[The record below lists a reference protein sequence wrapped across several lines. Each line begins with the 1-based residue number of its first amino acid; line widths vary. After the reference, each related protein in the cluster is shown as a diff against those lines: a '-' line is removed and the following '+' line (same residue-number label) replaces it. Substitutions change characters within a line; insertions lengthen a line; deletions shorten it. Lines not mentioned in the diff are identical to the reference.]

1 MNLTREQWKDV
12 LIMLVG
18 IGVIWCVFEI
28 IALMGGINGF
38 FAESG
43 DPWFLVSLAGA
54 TTLSRILSHWLH
66 NRAAAKE
73 AAKSES

>member
-12 LIMLVG
+12 LITLVG
-18 IGVIWCVFEI
+18 IGAIWCVFEI

-38 FAESG
+38 FEESG

-54 TTLSRILSHWLH
+54 TSLGRILGYWWH
-66 NRAAAKE
+66 NKAAAKK
-73 AAKSES
+73 ASSEE